1 MKVEVK
7 KIYLENYKKFP
18 SKSVDL
24 FPRTE
29 ISGRNREGKSTLKDA
44 YLDVLTG
51 KMANGTE
58 PTSIRRKENGLEVPK
73 VDVVRE
79 LTLAIDGKEK
89 VIRKI
94 TKQKWRKPRGQSE
107 EVFDGNETSYEID
120 GFPVKSKDYTEFIQ
134 SIAEPSTLLMCSNP
148 KPFLDTLQ
156 KSTAES
162 RKVLEKMSG
171 FDIAQFME
179 ENQQYAHV
187 EEITKGHS
195 VEDTLKK
202 LRKELNAQKKKVDAK
217 NTEIAYE
224 TNRSVEAEDT
234 SSLESKKQE
243 LNAELS
249 KLEEQERILEDSA
262 KGYDSL
268 SYEIRGLK
276 SSRDGLVSKANEWLR
291 ARQKFISDTV
301 SELMLK
307 KSENESSIRIIGMEL
322 DNHIR
327 EAQQAKADLDRAR
340 QDYPRIK
347 EMEWDDS
354 GLKAIEAETF
364 NDSDTIC
371 PTCGQE
377 LPEEQIS
384 ELKASFDEKKKARIE
399 AQLKG
404 KEFFESEKQNN
415 LKYVCDLGNTS
426 AAKLTKTNEEINKLQ
441 SEIGA
446 ARDEVAELTKQ
457 IEEEQSK
464 FTELPE
470 SVDMS
475 NDEEYLAVTARI
487 AGLEEKLKSFD
498 DVGNKRKEFR
508 EKIIEL
514 NKNISNIEKEIEK
527 ENEKENEKA
536 VEKENALLKLNEELK
551 KLGQAAANIE
561 QQIDTVLNFSIQK
574 NKALAEKINP
584 FFHHF
589 QFSFLDYTIEGN
601 PVETCKMICNG
612 IDYNS
617 GLNHSDKILCEVDL
631 LNGLQEMNGLNLP
644 IWIDDSESI
653 DKSRIPM
660 LDRQMIVLRVTDG
673 DLKVI

>member
-7 KIYLENYKKFP
+7 KIYLENYKKF
-18 SKSVDL
+18 SNKSVDL

-120 GFPVKSKDYTEFIQ
+120 GFPAKSKDYTEFIQ

-148 KPFLDTLQ
+148 KLFLNTLQ

-179 ENQQYAHV
+179 ENPQYAHV

-224 TNRSVEAEDT
+224 TNRTVEAEDT

-243 LNAELS
+243 LNADLS
-249 KLEEQERILEDSA
+249 KLEEQEQILEDSA

-307 KSENESSIRIIGMEL
+307 KSEKESSIRIIGMEL
-322 DNHIR
+322 GNHIR

-347 EMEWDDS
+347 EMELDDS
-354 GLKAIEAETF
+354 ELKAIEAETF

-371 PTCGQE
+371 STCGQE

-384 ELKASFDEKKKARIE
+384 ELRASFEEKKKARIE
-399 AQLKG
+399 AQLKI
-404 KEFFESEKQNN
+404 KESFESEKQEK

-426 AAKLTKTNEEINKLQ
+426 AAKLKKTNEEINKLQ
-441 SEIGA
+441 SEISEA
-446 ARDEVAELTKQ
+446 QDEVAELTKQ

-470 SVDMS
+470 SVDMT

-487 AGLEEKLKSFD
+487 AELEEKLKSFD
-498 DVGNKRKEFR
+498 DVPGKKQ
-508 EKIIEL
+508 EL
-514 NKNISNIEKEIEK
+514 RMQISNVMKQISNVDADIKIAQAAVTEKEKRVAE
-527 ENEKENEKA
+527 
-536 VEKENALLKLNEELK
+536 LNEELK
-551 KLGQAAANIE
+551 SLGQVQADIE
-561 QQIDTVLNFSIQK
+561 KNIDTVLNFSIQK

-584 FFHHF
+584 YFKHF

-653 DKSRIPM
+653 DKSRIPV
-660 LDRQMIVLRVTDG
+660 LDRQMIILRVTDG
-673 DLKVI
+673 DLEVKEL

>member
-7 KIYLENYKKFP
+7 KISLENYKKFP

-29 ISGRNREGKSTLKDA
+29 ISGRNREGKSTLQDA

-58 PTSIRRKENGLEVPK
+58 PASIRRKENGVEVPK
-73 VDVVRE
+73 VDVIRE
-79 LTLAIDGKEK
+79 LTLVVNGKEK

-120 GFPVKSKDYTEFIQ
+120 GFPAKSKDYTEFIQ

-171 FDIAQFME
+171 FDIVHFME
-179 ENQQYAHV
+179 ENPQYAHV

-307 KSENESSIRIIGMEL
+307 KSEKESSIRIIGMEL
-322 DNHIR
+322 GNHIR

-354 GLKAIEAETF
+354 ELKAIEAETF

-377 LPEEQIS
+377 LPEEQVS
-384 ELKASFDEKKKARIE
+384 KLKSSFEEKKKFRIE
-399 AQLKG
+399 NELTKKQNWESAKQNQLKG
-404 KEFFESEKQNN
+404 T
-415 LKYVCDLGNTS
+415 CDLGNS
-426 AAKLTKTNEEINKLQ
+426 ASAKLKKTNEEISKLQ
-441 SEIGA
+441 SEIGVA
-446 ARDEVAELTKQ
+446 QDEVAELTKQ

-464 FTELPE
+464 FVELPE
-470 SVDMS
+470 SVDMT

-487 AGLEEKLKSFD
+487 AELEEKLKSFD
-498 DVGNKRKEFR
+498 DVPGKKQELRVQISNVKEQISDMNADIKIAQAAVVGK
-508 EKIIEL
+508 EKQVAEL
-514 NKNISNIEKEIEK
+514 NEKLRKLGKVQADIEK
-527 ENEKENEKA
+527 N
-536 VEKENALLKLNEELK
+536 
-551 KLGQAAANIE
+551 
-561 QQIDTVLNFSIQK
+561 IDTVINFSIQK

-584 FFHHF
+584 YFKHF
-589 QFSFLDYTIEGN
+589 QFSFLDYTIDGN

-612 IDYNS
+612 VNYFD
-617 GLNHSDKILCEVDL
+617 GLNYSDKILCDIDL
-631 LNGLQEMNGLNLP
+631 LRGLQALNGLNLP
-644 IWIDDSESI
+644 IFVDNSESVNTTRLP
-653 DKSRIPM
+653 SAEQ
-660 LDRQMIVLRVTDG
+660 QMIVLRVTDD
-673 DLKVI
+673 DLRVKRI

>member
-7 KIYLENYKKFP
+7 KISLENYKKFP

-29 ISGRNREGKSTLKDA
+29 ISGRNREGKSTLQDA

-58 PTSIRRKENGLEVPK
+58 PTSIRRKENGVEVPK

-79 LTLAIDGKEK
+79 LTLSIDGKEK

-120 GFPVKSKDYTEFIQ
+120 GFPAKSKDYTEFIQ

-179 ENQQYAHV
+179 ENPQYAHV
-187 EEITKGHS
+187 EEITKGYS

-234 SSLESKKQE
+234 SSLEPKKQE
-243 LNAELS
+243 LNAEIS
-249 KLEEQERILEDSA
+249 RLEEQEQILEDSA

-307 KSENESSIRIIGMEL
+307 KSEKESSIRIIGMEL

-347 EMEWDDS
+347 EKEWNDS
-354 GLKAIEAETF
+354 RLKAIEAETF

-377 LPEEQIS
+377 LPEEQVA
-384 ELKASFDEKKKARIE
+384 ELKASFEEKKKFRIE
-399 AQLKG
+399 TELTQKKNWESVKQNQLKG
-404 KEFFESEKQNN
+404 I
-415 LKYVCDLGNTS
+415 CDLGNS
-426 AAKLTKTNEEINKLQ
+426 ASAKLKKTNEEINKLQ

-446 ARDEVAELTKQ
+446 AQDEVAELTKQ

-470 SVDMS
+470 SVDMT

-487 AGLEEKLKSFD
+487 AELEDKLKSFE
-498 DVGNKRKEFR
+498 DVPGKKQ
-508 EKIIEL
+508 EL
-514 NKNISNIEKEIEK
+514 RMQISNVMKQISNVDADIKIAQAAVTEKEKRVAE
-527 ENEKENEKA
+527 
-536 VEKENALLKLNEELK
+536 LNEELK
-551 KLGQAAANIE
+551 NLGQVQADIE
-561 QQIDTVLNFSIQK
+561 KNIDTVLNFSIQK

-584 FFHHF
+584 YFKHF

-644 IWIDDSESI
+644 LWIDDSESI
-653 DKSRIPM
+653 DKKRIPV

-673 DLKVI
+673 DLMINEI

>member
-7 KIYLENYKKFP
+7 KISLENYKKFP

-29 ISGRNREGKSTLKDA
+29 ISGRNREGKSTLQDA

-58 PTSIRRKENGLEVPK
+58 PTSIRRKENGVEVPK

-79 LTLAIDGKEK
+79 LTLSIDGKEK

-120 GFPVKSKDYTEFIQ
+120 GFPAKSKDYTEFIQ

-148 KPFLDTLQ
+148 KPFLNTLQ

-179 ENQQYAHV
+179 GNPQYAHV

-234 SSLESKKQE
+234 PSLESKKQE

-249 KLEEQERILEDSA
+249 KLEEQEQILEDSA

-276 SSRDGLVSKANEWLR
+276 SSRDGLVSKAD
-291 ARQKFISDTV
+291 K
-301 SELMLK
+301 ELKDKKAVIMNVYYDLAKNKIEKESVIRML
-307 KSENESSIRIIGMEL
+307 GMEL

-377 LPEEQIS
+377 LPEEQIA
-384 ELKASFDEKKKARIE
+384 ELRASFEEKKKARIE
-399 AQLKG
+399 AELKV
-404 KEFFESEKQNN
+404 KESFESEKQEK

-426 AAKLTKTNEEINKLQ
+426 AAKLKKTNEEINKLQ
-441 SEIGA
+441 SEISA
-446 ARDEVAELTKQ
+446 AQDEVAELTKQ

-470 SVDMS
+470 SVDMT

-487 AGLEEKLKSFD
+487 AELEEKLKSFD
-498 DVGNKRKEFR
+498 DVPGKKQ
-508 EKIIEL
+508 EL
-514 NKNISNIEKEIEK
+514 RMQISNVMKQISNVDADINIAQAAVTEKEKRVAE
-527 ENEKENEKA
+527 
-536 VEKENALLKLNEELK
+536 LNEELK
-551 KLGQAAANIE
+551 SLGQVQADIE
-561 QQIDTVLNFSIQK
+561 KNIDTVLNFSIQK
-574 NKALAEKINP
+574 NKALEEKINP
-584 FFHHF
+584 YFKHF
-589 QFSFLDYTIEGN
+589 QFSFLDYTIDGN

-612 IDYNS
+612 VNYFD
-617 GLNHSDKILCEVDL
+617 GLNYSDKILCDIDL
-631 LNGLQEMNGLNLP
+631 LRGLQALNGLNLP
-644 IWIDDSESI
+644 IFVDNSESVNANRLP
-653 DKSRIPM
+653 SVEQ
-660 LDRQMIVLRVTDG
+660 QMIVLRVSDG
-673 DLKVI
+673 DLTAKEL

>member
-7 KIYLENYKKFP
+7 KISLVNYKKFP

-29 ISGRNREGKSTLKDA
+29 ISGRNREGKSTLQDA

-58 PTSIRRKENGLEVPK
+58 PTSIRRKENGVEVPK

-120 GFPVKSKDYTEFIQ
+120 GFPAKSKDYTEFIQ
-134 SIAEPSTLLMCSNP
+134 SIAEPSTLLMCSNS
-148 KPFLDTLQ
+148 KTFLDILQ
-156 KSTAES
+156 KSTSEA
-162 RKVLEKMSG
+162 RKKLGEMAG
-171 FDIAQFME
+171 FDVNKFILD
-179 ENQQYAHV
+179 NPQYV
-187 EEITKGHS
+187 SLSEITKGNS
-195 VEDTLKK
+195 IENTLKK
-202 LRKELNAQKKKVDAK
+202 LRKDLRDQKKRCDEKD
-217 NTEIAYE
+217 TEIKYE

-301 SELMLK
+301 SELRLK
-307 KSENESSIRIIGMEL
+307 KSEKESSIRIIGMEL

-377 LPEEQIS
+377 LPEEQVS
-384 ELKASFDEKKKARIE
+384 ELRASFEEKKKFRIE
-399 AQLKG
+399 NELTKKQNWESAKQNQLKG
-404 KEFFESEKQNN
+404 T
-415 LKYVCDLGNTS
+415 CDLGNTS
-426 AAKLTKTNEEINKLQ
+426 AAKLKKTNEEINKLQ
-441 SEIGA
+441 SEISEA
-446 ARDEVAELTKQ
+446 QDEVAELTKQ

-470 SVDMS
+470 SVDMK

-487 AGLEEKLKSFD
+487 SEFEEKLKSFD
-498 DVGNKRKEFR
+498 DVPGKKQ
-508 EKIIEL
+508 EL
-514 NKNISNIEKEIEK
+514 RMQISNVMKQISNVDADIKIAQAAVTEKEKRVAE
-527 ENEKENEKA
+527 
-536 VEKENALLKLNEELK
+536 LNEELK
-551 KLGQAAANIE
+551 SLGQVQADIE
-561 QQIDTVLNFSIQK
+561 KNIDTVLNFSIQK

-584 FFHHF
+584 YFKHF
-589 QFSFLDYTIEGN
+589 QFSFLDHTIDGN

-612 IDYNS
+612 VNYFD
-617 GLNHSDKILCEVDL
+617 GLNYSDKILCDIDL
-631 LNGLQEMNGLNLP
+631 LRGLQALNDLNLP
-644 IWIDDSESI
+644 IFVDNSESVNAT
-653 DKSRIPM
+653 RLP
-660 LDRQMIVLRVTDG
+660 RVEQQMIVLRVTDD
-673 DLKVI
+673 DLRVKRI

>member
-7 KIYLENYKKFP
+7 KISLENYKKFP

-29 ISGRNREGKSTLKDA
+29 ISGRNREGKSTLQDA

-58 PTSIRRKENGLEVPK
+58 PTSIRRKENGVEVPK

-79 LTLAIDGKEK
+79 LTLVIDGKEK

-120 GFPVKSKDYTEFIQ
+120 GFPAKSKDYTEFIQ

-179 ENQQYAHV
+179 ENPQYAHV

-202 LRKELNAQKKKVDAK
+202 LRKELNVQKKKVDAK

-224 TNRSVEAEDT
+224 INRSVEAEDT

-249 KLEEQERILEDSA
+249 RLEEKEGILEDSV
-262 KGYDSL
+262 KGYNSL

-276 SSRDGLVSKANEWLR
+276 SSKDGLVSKANEWLR
-291 ARQKFISDTV
+291 ARQKFISDKV
-301 SELMLK
+301 SELRLK
-307 KSENESSIRIIGMEL
+307 KSEKESSIRIIGMEL
-322 DNHIR
+322 NRHIW
-327 EAQQAKADLDRAR
+327 EAKQAKADLDRAR

-354 GLKAIEAETF
+354 ELKDIEAETF

-377 LPEEQIS
+377 LPEEQIA
-384 ELKASFDEKKKARIE
+384 ELKASFEEKKKARIE
-399 AQLKG
+399 AQLKV
-404 KEFFESEKQNN
+404 KESFESEKQEK
-415 LKYVCDLGNTS
+415 LKYVCDLGNS
-426 AAKLTKTNEEINKLQ
+426 ASAKLKKTNEEIKKLQ
-441 SEIGA
+441 AEISTA
-446 ARDEVAELTKQ
+446 QDEVAELTKQ

-470 SVDMS
+470 SVDMI

-487 AGLEEKLKSFD
+487 AELEEKLKSFE
-498 DVGNKRKEFR
+498 DVPGKKQ
-508 EKIIEL
+508 EL
-514 NKNISNIEKEIEK
+514 RMQISNVMKQISNVDADIKIAQAAVTEKEKRVAE
-527 ENEKENEKA
+527 
-536 VEKENALLKLNEELK
+536 LNEELK
-551 KLGQAAANIE
+551 SLGQVQADIE

-584 FFHHF
+584 YFKHF
-589 QFSFLDYTIEGN
+589 QFSFLDYTIEVN

-631 LNGLQEMNGLNLP
+631 LNGLQEMNGLNMP

-653 DKSRIPM
+653 DKSRIPV

>member
-7 KIYLENYKKFP
+7 KIYLENYQKFP

-58 PTSIRRKENGLEVPK
+58 PTSIRRKENGVEVPK

-120 GFPVKSKDYTEFIQ
+120 GFPAKSKDYTEFIQ

-156 KSTAES
+156 KSTAEA

-171 FDIAQFME
+171 FDIAQFMID
-179 ENQQYAHV
+179 NPQYAHV

-249 KLEEQERILEDSA
+249 KLEEQEQILEDSV

-276 SSRDGLVSKANEWLR
+276 SSMDGLVSKANEWLR

-307 KSENESSIRIIGMEL
+307 KSEKESSIRIIGMEL
-322 DNHIR
+322 GNHIR

-347 EMEWDDS
+347 EMELDDS
-354 GLKAIEAETF
+354 ELKAIETETF

-371 PTCGQE
+371 STCGQE

-384 ELKASFDEKKKARIE
+384 ELRASFEEKKKARIE
-399 AQLKG
+399 AQLKI
-404 KEFFESEKQNN
+404 KESFESEKQEK

-426 AAKLTKTNEEINKLQ
+426 AAKLKKTNEEINKLQ
-441 SEIGA
+441 SEISEA
-446 ARDEVAELTKQ
+446 QDEVAELTKQ

-470 SVDMS
+470 SVDMT

-487 AGLEEKLKSFD
+487 AEFEEKLKSFD
-498 DVGNKRKEFR
+498 DVPGKKQ
-508 EKIIEL
+508 EL
-514 NKNISNIEKEIEK
+514 RMQISNVMKQISNVDADIKIAQAAVTEKEKRVAE
-527 ENEKENEKA
+527 
-536 VEKENALLKLNEELK
+536 LNEELK
-551 KLGQAAANIE
+551 SLGQVQADIE
-561 QQIDTVLNFSIQK
+561 KNIDTVLNFSIQK

-584 FFHHF
+584 YFKHF

-644 IWIDDSESI
+644 LWIDDSESI

>member
-7 KIYLENYKKFP
+7 KISLVNYKKFP

-29 ISGRNREGKSTLKDA
+29 ISGRNREGKSTLQDA

-58 PTSIRRKENGLEVPK
+58 PTSIRRKENGVEVPK

-120 GFPVKSKDYTEFIQ
+120 GFPAKSKDYTEFIQ

-179 ENQQYAHV
+179 ENPQYAHV

-307 KSENESSIRIIGMEL
+307 KSEKESSIRIIGMEL
-322 DNHIR
+322 GNHIR

-354 GLKAIEAETF
+354 ELKAIEAETF

-377 LPEEQIS
+377 LPEEQVS
-384 ELKASFDEKKKARIE
+384 KLKSSFEEKKKFRIE
-399 AQLKG
+399 NELTKKQNWESAKQNQLKG
-404 KEFFESEKQNN
+404 T
-415 LKYVCDLGNTS
+415 CDLGNS
-426 AAKLTKTNEEINKLQ
+426 ASAKLKKTNEEISKLQ
-441 SEIGA
+441 SEIGVA
-446 ARDEVAELTKQ
+446 QDEVAELTKQ

-464 FTELPE
+464 FVELPE
-470 SVDMS
+470 SVDMT

-487 AGLEEKLKSFD
+487 AELEEKLKSFD
-498 DVGNKRKEFR
+498 DVPGKKQELRVQISNVKEQISDMNADIKIAQAAVVGK
-508 EKIIEL
+508 EKQVAEL
-514 NKNISNIEKEIEK
+514 NEKLRKLGKVQADIEK
-527 ENEKENEKA
+527 N
-536 VEKENALLKLNEELK
+536 
-551 KLGQAAANIE
+551 
-561 QQIDTVLNFSIQK
+561 IDTVLSFSIQK

-584 FFHHF
+584 HFKHF

-612 IDYNS
+612 VNYFD
-617 GLNHSDKILCEVDL
+617 GLNYSDKILCDIDL
-631 LNGLQEMNGLNLP
+631 LRGLQALNGLNLP
-644 IWIDDSESI
+644 IFVDNSESVNTTRLP
-653 DKSRIPM
+653 SAEQ
-660 LDRQMIVLRVTDG
+660 QMIVLRVTDD
-673 DLKVI
+673 DLRVKRI

>member
-7 KIYLENYKKFP
+7 KISLENYKKFP

-58 PTSIRRKENGLEVPK
+58 PTSIRRKENGVEVPK

-120 GFPVKSKDYTEFIQ
+120 GFPAKSKDYTEFIQ

-179 ENQQYAHV
+179 ENPQYAHV

-224 TNRSVEAEDT
+224 TNRTVEAEDT

-243 LNAELS
+243 LNADLS
-249 KLEEQERILEDSA
+249 KLEEQEQILEDSA

-307 KSENESSIRIIGMEL
+307 KSEKESSIRIIGMEL
-322 DNHIR
+322 GNHIR

-347 EMEWDDS
+347 EMELDDS
-354 GLKAIEAETF
+354 ELKAIEAETF

-371 PTCGQE
+371 STCGQE

-384 ELKASFDEKKKARIE
+384 ELRASFEEKKKARIE
-399 AQLKG
+399 AQLKI
-404 KEFFESEKQNN
+404 KESFESEKQEK
-415 LKYVCDLGNTS
+415 LKYICDLGNNS
-426 AAKLTKTNEEINKLQ
+426 AAKLKKTNEEINKLQ
-441 SEIGA
+441 SEISEA
-446 ARDEVAELTKQ
+446 QDEVAELTKQ

-470 SVDMS
+470 SVDMT

-487 AGLEEKLKSFD
+487 AELEEKLKSFD
-498 DVGNKRKEFR
+498 DVPGKKQ
-508 EKIIEL
+508 EL
-514 NKNISNIEKEIEK
+514 RMQISNVMKQISNVDADIKIAQAAVTEKEKRVAE
-527 ENEKENEKA
+527 
-536 VEKENALLKLNEELK
+536 LNEELK
-551 KLGQAAANIE
+551 SLGQVQADIE
-561 QQIDTVLNFSIQK
+561 KNIDTVLNFSIQK

-584 FFHHF
+584 YFKHF

-653 DKSRIPM
+653 DKSRIPV
-660 LDRQMIVLRVTDG
+660 LDRQMIILRVTDG

>member
-7 KIYLENYKKFP
+7 KISLENYKKFP

-29 ISGRNREGKSTLKDA
+29 ISGRNREGKSTLQDA

-73 VDVVRE
+73 VDVIRE

-120 GFPVKSKDYTEFIQ
+120 GFPAKLKDYTEFIQ

-179 ENQQYAHV
+179 ENPQYAHV

-224 TNRSVEAEDT
+224 TNRSIEAEDT

-249 KLEEQERILEDSA
+249 KLEEQEKILEDSA

-268 SYEIRGLK
+268 TYEIRGLK
-276 SSRDGLVSKANEWLR
+276 SSRDGLVSKADNELKDKKAAIMNVYYDLAKNKIEKESAIR
-291 ARQKFISDTV
+291 
-301 SELMLK
+301 ML
-307 KSENESSIRIIGMEL
+307 GMEL

-327 EAQQAKADLDRAR
+327 AGQQAKADLDRAR

-354 GLKAIEAETF
+354 ELKAIEAETF

-377 LPEEQIS
+377 LPEEQVS
-384 ELKASFDEKKKARIE
+384 KLRASFEEKKKARIE
-399 AQLKG
+399 AQLKV
-404 KEFFESEKQNN
+404 KESFESEKQEK

-426 AAKLTKTNEEINKLQ
+426 AAKLKKTNEEINKLQ
-441 SEIGA
+441 SEISA
-446 ARDEVAELTKQ
+446 AQDEAAELARR

-464 FTELPE
+464 FAELPE
-470 SVDMS
+470 SVDIT

-487 AGLEEKLKSFD
+487 AELEEKLKSFD
-498 DVGNKRKEFR
+498 DVPGKKQ
-508 EKIIEL
+508 EL
-514 NKNISNIEKEIEK
+514 RMQISNVMKQISNADADIKIAQAAVTEKEKRVAE
-527 ENEKENEKA
+527 
-536 VEKENALLKLNEELK
+536 LNEELR
-551 KLGQAAANIE
+551 KLGQVQADIE
-561 QQIDTVLNFSIQK
+561 KNIDTVLNFSIQK

-644 IWIDDSESI
+644 LWIDDSESI

-660 LDRQMIVLRVTDG
+660 LNRQMIVLRVTDG

>member
-7 KIYLENYKKFP
+7 KISLENYKKFQ
-18 SKSVDL
+18 SKSVEL

-29 ISGRNREGKSTLKDA
+29 ISGRNREGKSTLQDA

-58 PTSIRRKENGLEVPK
+58 PTSVRRKENGVEVPK

-79 LTLAIDGKEK
+79 LTLTIDGKEK

-120 GFPVKSKDYTEFIQ
+120 GFPAKAKDYTEFIQ

-156 KSTAES
+156 KSTAEA

-171 FDIAQFME
+171 FDIAQFMAD
-179 ENQQYAHV
+179 NPQYAHV

-202 LRKELNAQKKKVDAK
+202 LRKELNAQKKKVGEKD
-217 NTEIAYE
+217 TEIKYE
-224 TNRSVEAEDT
+224 TNRSVETEDT

-249 KLEEQERILEDSA
+249 KLEEQEQILEDSA

-276 SSRDGLVSKANEWLR
+276 SSKDGLVSKANEWLR

-301 SELMLK
+301 YELGIK
-307 KSENESSIRIIGMEL
+307 KSEKESDIRITGMEL
-322 DNHIR
+322 DNHVR

-377 LPEEQIS
+377 LPEEQVTK
-384 ELKASFDEKKKARIE
+384 LKASFEEKKKVRLEI
-399 AQLKG
+399 QRKK
-404 KEFFESEKQNN
+404 KESWESEKQMQ
-415 LKYVCDLGNTS
+415 LKTICDLGNT
-426 AAKLTKTNEEINKLQ
+426 AAAELKKTNAEINKLQ
-441 SEIGA
+441 SKISA
-446 ARDEVAELTKQ
+446 AQDEVAELTKQ

-470 SVDMS
+470 SVDMT

-487 AGLEEKLKSFD
+487 AELEEKLKSFD
-498 DVGNKRKEFR
+498 DVPGKKQ
-508 EKIIEL
+508 EL
-514 NKNISNIEKEIEK
+514 RMQISNVMKQISNVDADIKIAQAAVTEKEKRVAE
-527 ENEKENEKA
+527 
-536 VEKENALLKLNEELK
+536 LNEELRN
-551 KLGQAAANIE
+551 LGQVQADIE
-561 QQIDTVLNFSIQK
+561 KNIDTVLNFSIQK

-584 FFHHF
+584 YFKHF

-644 IWIDDSESI
+644 VWIDDSESI
-653 DKSRIPM
+653 DKSRIPV

-673 DLKVI
+673 DLTVTEM

>member
-7 KIYLENYKKFP
+7 KISLENYKKFP

-29 ISGRNREGKSTLKDA
+29 ISGRNREGKSTLQDA

-58 PTSIRRKENGLEVPK
+58 PTSIRRKENGVEVPK

-120 GFPVKSKDYTEFIQ
+120 GFPAKSKDYTEFIQ

-179 ENQQYAHV
+179 ENPQYAHV

-249 KLEEQERILEDSA
+249 KLEEQEQILEDSA

-268 SYEIRGLK
+268 TYEIRGLK
-276 SSRDGLVSKANEWLR
+276 SSRDGLVSKAD
-291 ARQKFISDTV
+291 K
-301 SELMLK
+301 ELKDKKAAIMNVYYDLAKNKIEKESAIRML
-307 KSENESSIRIIGMEL
+307 GMEL

-327 EAQQAKADLDRAR
+327 AGQQAKADLDRAR

-354 GLKAIEAETF
+354 ELKAIEAETF

-384 ELKASFDEKKKARIE
+384 ELRASFEEKKKFRIE
-399 AQLKG
+399 NELTKKQNWESAKQNQLKG
-404 KEFFESEKQNN
+404 T
-415 LKYVCDLGNTS
+415 CDLGNS
-426 AAKLTKTNEEINKLQ
+426 ASAKLKKTNEEISKLQ
-441 SEIGA
+441 SEIGVA
-446 ARDEVAELTKQ
+446 QDEVAELTKQ

-464 FTELPE
+464 FVELPE
-470 SVDMS
+470 SVDMT

-487 AGLEEKLKSFD
+487 AELEEKLKSFD
-498 DVGNKRKEFR
+498 DVPGKKQELRVQISNVKEQISDMNADIKIAQAAVVGK
-508 EKIIEL
+508 EKQVAEL
-514 NKNISNIEKEIEK
+514 NEKLRKLGKVQADIEK
-527 ENEKENEKA
+527 N
-536 VEKENALLKLNEELK
+536 
-551 KLGQAAANIE
+551 
-561 QQIDTVLNFSIQK
+561 IDTVLSFSIQK

-584 FFHHF
+584 HFKHF

-612 IDYNS
+612 VNYFD
-617 GLNHSDKILCEVDL
+617 GLNYSDKILCDIDL
-631 LNGLQEMNGLNLP
+631 LRGLQALNGLNLP
-644 IWIDDSESI
+644 IFVDNSESVNTTRLP
-653 DKSRIPM
+653 SAEQ
-660 LDRQMIVLRVTDG
+660 QMIVLRVTDD
-673 DLKVI
+673 DLRVKRI

>member
-7 KIYLENYKKFP
+7 KISLENYKKFP

-29 ISGRNREGKSTLKDA
+29 ISGRNREGKSTLQDA

-58 PTSIRRKENGLEVPK
+58 PTSIRRKENGVEVPK

-120 GFPVKSKDYTEFIQ
+120 GFPAKSKDYTEFIQ

-179 ENQQYAHV
+179 ENPQYAHV

-234 SSLESKKQE
+234 SYLESKKHE
-243 LNAELS
+243 INAELS
-249 KLEEQERILEDSA
+249 KLEEQEQILEDSA

-268 SYEIRGLK
+268 TYEIRGLK
-276 SSRDGLVSKANEWLR
+276 SSRDGLVSKAD
-291 ARQKFISDTV
+291 K
-301 SELMLK
+301 ELKDK
-307 KSENESSIRIIGMEL
+307 KAAIMNVYYDLAKNKIEKESAIR
-322 DNHIR
+322 
-327 EAQQAKADLDRAR
+327 
-340 QDYPRIK
+340 
-347 EMEWDDS
+347 MEWDDS
-354 GLKAIEAETF
+354 ELKAIEAETF

-384 ELKASFDEKKKARIE
+384 ELRASFEEKKKFRIE
-399 AQLKG
+399 NELTKKQNWESAKQNQLKG
-404 KEFFESEKQNN
+404 T
-415 LKYVCDLGNTS
+415 CDLGNS
-426 AAKLTKTNEEINKLQ
+426 ASAKLKKTNEEINKLQ
-441 SEIGA
+441 SEIGVA
-446 ARDEVAELTKQ
+446 QDEVAELTKQ

-470 SVDMS
+470 SVDMK

-487 AGLEEKLKSFD
+487 AELEEKLKSFD
-498 DVGNKRKEFR
+498 DVPGKKQ
-508 EKIIEL
+508 EL
-514 NKNISNIEKEIEK
+514 RMQISNVMKQISNVDADIKIAQAAVAEKEKRIAE
-527 ENEKENEKA
+527 
-536 VEKENALLKLNEELK
+536 LNEELR
-551 KLGQAAANIE
+551 KLGQVQADIE
-561 QQIDTVLNFSIQK
+561 KNIDTVLNFSIQK

-612 IDYNS
+612 VNYFD
-617 GLNHSDKILCEVDL
+617 GLNYSDKILCDIDL
-631 LNGLQEMNGLNLP
+631 LRGLQALNGLNLP
-644 IWIDDSESI
+644 IFVDNSESI
-653 DKSRIPM
+653 NTTRLPNTEQ
-660 LDRQMIVLRVTDG
+660 QMIVLRVTDG
-673 DLKVI
+673 DLTAKEL

>member
-29 ISGRNREGKSTLKDA
+29 ISGRNREGKSTLQDA

-58 PTSIRRKENGLEVPK
+58 PTSIRRKENGVEVPK

-120 GFPVKSKDYTEFIQ
+120 GFSAKSKDYTEFIQ

-179 ENQQYAHV
+179 ENPQYAHV

-243 LNAELS
+243 LNVEIS
-249 KLEEQERILEDSA
+249 KLEEQEQILEDSA

-268 SYEIRGLK
+268 SYEIQGLK

-301 SELMLK
+301 SELKLK
-307 KSENESSIRIIGMEL
+307 KSEKESSIRIIGMEL

-364 NDSDTIC
+364 NDSETIC

-384 ELKASFDEKKKARIE
+384 ELKASFEEKKKFRIE
-399 AQLKG
+399 AQLKV
-404 KEFFESEKQNN
+404 KESFESEKQNN

-426 AAKLTKTNEEINKLQ
+426 AAKLKKTNEEINKLQ
-441 SEIGA
+441 SEISVA
-446 ARDEVAELTKQ
+446 QDEVAELTKQ

-470 SVDMS
+470 SVDMT

-487 AGLEEKLKSFD
+487 AELEDKLKSFD
-498 DVGNKRKEFR
+498 DVSGKKQ
-508 EKIIEL
+508 EL
-514 NKNISNIEKEIEK
+514 RMQISNVMKQISNVDADIKIAQAAVTEKEKRVSE
-527 ENEKENEKA
+527 
-536 VEKENALLKLNEELK
+536 LNEELK
-551 KLGQAAANIE
+551 SLGQVQADIE
-561 QQIDTVLNFSIQK
+561 KNIDTVLNFSIQK

-584 FFHHF
+584 YFKHF
-589 QFSFLDYTIEGN
+589 QFSFLDYTIDGN

-612 IDYNS
+612 VNYFD
-617 GLNHSDKILCEVDL
+617 GLNYSDKILCDIDL
-631 LNGLQEMNGLNLP
+631 LRGLQALNGLNLP
-644 IWIDDSESI
+644 IFVDNSESVNTTRLP
-653 DKSRIPM
+653 SAEQ
-660 LDRQMIVLRVTDG
+660 QMIVLRVTDD
-673 DLKVI
+673 DLRVKRI

>member
-7 KIYLENYKKFP
+7 KIYLENYQKFP

-58 PTSIRRKENGLEVPK
+58 PTSIRRKENGVEVPK

-120 GFPVKSKDYTEFIQ
+120 GFPAKSKDYTEFIQ

-156 KSTAES
+156 KSTAEA

-171 FDIAQFME
+171 FDIAQFMID
-179 ENQQYAHV
+179 NPQYAHV

-249 KLEEQERILEDSA
+249 KLEEQEQILEDSV

-276 SSRDGLVSKANEWLR
+276 SSMDGLVSKANEWLR

-307 KSENESSIRIIGMEL
+307 KSEKESSIRIIGMEL
-322 DNHIR
+322 GNHIR

-347 EMEWDDS
+347 EMELDDS
-354 GLKAIEAETF
+354 ELKAIEAETF

-371 PTCGQE
+371 STCGQE

-384 ELKASFDEKKKARIE
+384 ELRASFEEKKKARIE
-399 AQLKG
+399 AQLKI
-404 KEFFESEKQNN
+404 KESFESEKQEK

-426 AAKLTKTNEEINKLQ
+426 AAKLKKTNEEINKLQ
-441 SEIGA
+441 SEISEA
-446 ARDEVAELTKQ
+446 QDEVAELTKQ

-470 SVDMS
+470 SVDMT

-487 AGLEEKLKSFD
+487 AELEEKLKSFD
-498 DVGNKRKEFR
+498 DVPGKKQ
-508 EKIIEL
+508 EL
-514 NKNISNIEKEIEK
+514 RMQISNVMKQISNVDADIKIAQAAVTEKEKRVAE
-527 ENEKENEKA
+527 
-536 VEKENALLKLNEELK
+536 LNEELK
-551 KLGQAAANIE
+551 SLGQVQADIE
-561 QQIDTVLNFSIQK
+561 KNIDTVLNFSIQK

-584 FFHHF
+584 YFKHF

-644 IWIDDSESI
+644 LWIDDSESI

>member
-29 ISGRNREGKSTLKDA
+29 ISGRNREGKSTLQDA

-58 PTSIRRKENGLEVPK
+58 PTSIRRKENGVEVPK

-79 LTLAIDGKEK
+79 LTLAINGKEK

-120 GFPVKSKDYTEFIQ
+120 GFPAKSKDYTEFIQ

-171 FDIAQFME
+171 FDIVHFME
-179 ENQQYAHV
+179 ENPQYAHV

-307 KSENESSIRIIGMEL
+307 KSEKESSIRIIGMEL
-322 DNHIR
+322 GNHIR

-354 GLKAIEAETF
+354 ELKAIEAETF

-377 LPEEQIS
+377 LPEEQVS
-384 ELKASFDEKKKARIE
+384 KLKSSFEEKKKFRIE
-399 AQLKG
+399 NELTKKQNWESAKQNQLKG
-404 KEFFESEKQNN
+404 T
-415 LKYVCDLGNTS
+415 CDLGNS
-426 AAKLTKTNEEINKLQ
+426 ASAKLKKTNEEISKLQ
-441 SEIGA
+441 SEIGVA
-446 ARDEVAELTKQ
+446 QDEVAELTKQ

-464 FTELPE
+464 FVELPE
-470 SVDMS
+470 SVDMT

-487 AGLEEKLKSFD
+487 AELEEKLKSFD
-498 DVGNKRKEFR
+498 DVPGKKQELRVQISNVKEQISDMNADIKIAQAAVVGK
-508 EKIIEL
+508 EKQVAEL
-514 NKNISNIEKEIEK
+514 NEKLRKLGKVQADIEK
-527 ENEKENEKA
+527 N
-536 VEKENALLKLNEELK
+536 
-551 KLGQAAANIE
+551 
-561 QQIDTVLNFSIQK
+561 IDTVLSFSIQK

-584 FFHHF
+584 YFKHF
-589 QFSFLDYTIEGN
+589 QFSFLDYTIDGN

-612 IDYNS
+612 VNYFD
-617 GLNHSDKILCEVDL
+617 GLNYSDKILCDIDL
-631 LNGLQEMNGLNLP
+631 LRGLQALNGLNLP
-644 IWIDDSESI
+644 IFVDNSESVNTTRLP
-653 DKSRIPM
+653 SAEQ
-660 LDRQMIVLRVTDG
+660 QMIVLRVTDD
-673 DLKVI
+673 DLRVKRI

>member
-7 KIYLENYKKFP
+7 KISLVNYKKFP

-29 ISGRNREGKSTLKDA
+29 ISGRNREGKSTLQDA

-58 PTSIRRKENGLEVPK
+58 PTSIRRKENGVEVPK

-120 GFPVKSKDYTEFIQ
+120 GFPAKSKDYTEFIQ

-179 ENQQYAHV
+179 ENPQYAHV

-224 TNRSVEAEDT
+224 TNRTVEAEDT

-249 KLEEQERILEDSA
+249 KLEEQEGILEDSA

-301 SELMLK
+301 SELRLK
-307 KSENESSIRIIGMEL
+307 KSEKESSIRIIGMEL

-364 NDSDTIC
+364 NDSETIC

-384 ELKASFDEKKKARIE
+384 ELKASFEEKKKFRIE
-399 AQLKG
+399 AQLKV
-404 KEFFESEKQNN
+404 KESFESEKQNN

-426 AAKLTKTNEEINKLQ
+426 AAKLKKTNEEINKLQ
-441 SEIGA
+441 SEISVA
-446 ARDEVAELTKQ
+446 QDEVAELAKQ

-470 SVDMS
+470 SVDMT

-487 AGLEEKLKSFD
+487 AELEDKLKSFD
-498 DVGNKRKEFR
+498 DVSGKKQ
-508 EKIIEL
+508 EL
-514 NKNISNIEKEIEK
+514 RMQISNVMKQISNVDADIKIAQAAVTEKEKRVSE
-527 ENEKENEKA
+527 
-536 VEKENALLKLNEELK
+536 LNEELK
-551 KLGQAAANIE
+551 SLGQVQADIE
-561 QQIDTVLNFSIQK
+561 KNIDTVLNFSIQK

-584 FFHHF
+584 YFKHF
-589 QFSFLDYTIEGN
+589 QFSFLDYTIDGN

-612 IDYNS
+612 VNYFD
-617 GLNHSDKILCEVDL
+617 GLNYSDKILCDIDL
-631 LNGLQEMNGLNLP
+631 LRGLQALNGLNLP
-644 IWIDDSESI
+644 IFVDNSESVNTTRLP
-653 DKSRIPM
+653 SAEQ
-660 LDRQMIVLRVTDG
+660 QMIVLRVTDD
-673 DLKVI
+673 DLRVKRI

>member
-7 KIYLENYKKFP
+7 KISLENYKKFS

-29 ISGRNREGKSTLKDA
+29 ISGRNREGKSTLQDA

-58 PTSIRRKENGLEVPK
+58 PTSIRRKENGVEVPK

-79 LTLAIDGKEK
+79 LTLSIDGKEK

-120 GFPVKSKDYTEFIQ
+120 GFPAKSKDYIEFIQ

-148 KPFLDTLQ
+148 KTFLDILQ
-156 KSTAES
+156 KSTSEA
-162 RKVLEKMSG
+162 RKKLGEMAG
-171 FDIAQFME
+171 FDVNKFILD
-179 ENQQYAHV
+179 NPQYV
-187 EEITKGHS
+187 SLSEITKGNS
-195 VEDTLKK
+195 IENTLKK
-202 LRKELNAQKKKVDAK
+202 LRKDLRDQKKRCDEKD
-217 NTEIAYE
+217 TEIKYE

-301 SELMLK
+301 SELRLK
-307 KSENESSIRIIGMEL
+307 KSEKESSIRIIGMEL

-377 LPEEQIS
+377 LPEEQVS
-384 ELKASFDEKKKARIE
+384 ELRASFEEKKKFRIE
-399 AQLKG
+399 NELTKKQNWESAKQNQLKG
-404 KEFFESEKQNN
+404 T
-415 LKYVCDLGNTS
+415 CDLGNS
-426 AAKLTKTNEEINKLQ
+426 AAAKLKKTNEEINKLQ

-446 ARDEVAELTKQ
+446 AQDEVDELTKQ

-470 SVDMS
+470 SVDMT
-475 NDEEYLAVTARI
+475 NDEEYLAVTVRI
-487 AGLEEKLKSFD
+487 AELEEKLKSFD
-498 DVGNKRKEFR
+498 DVPGKKQ
-508 EKIIEL
+508 EL
-514 NKNISNIEKEIEK
+514 RMQISNVMKQISNVDADIKIAQAAVTEKEKRVAE
-527 ENEKENEKA
+527 
-536 VEKENALLKLNEELK
+536 LNEELK
-551 KLGQAAANIE
+551 SLGQVQADIE
-561 QQIDTVLNFSIQK
+561 KNIDTVLNFSIQK

-653 DKSRIPM
+653 DKSRIPV
-660 LDRQMIVLRVTDG
+660 LDRQMIILRVTDG
-673 DLKVI
+673 DLKVKGI

>member
-7 KIYLENYKKFP
+7 KISLENYKKFP

-29 ISGRNREGKSTLKDA
+29 ISGRNREGKSTLQDA

-58 PTSIRRKENGLEVPK
+58 PTSIRRKENGVEVQK

-79 LTLAIDGKEK
+79 LTLVIDGKEK

-120 GFPVKSKDYTEFIQ
+120 GFPAKSKDYTEFIQ

-179 ENQQYAHV
+179 ENPQYAHV
-187 EEITKGHS
+187 EEITKGHFI
-195 VEDTLKK
+195 EDTLKK

-234 SSLESKKQE
+234 SSLESKKHE

-249 KLEEQERILEDSA
+249 KLEEQEQILEDSA

-268 SYEIRGLK
+268 TYEIRGLK
-276 SSRDGLVSKANEWLR
+276 SSRDGLVSKAD
-291 ARQKFISDTV
+291 K
-301 SELMLK
+301 ELKDK
-307 KSENESSIRIIGMEL
+307 KSAIMNVYYDLAKNKIEKESAIRMLGMEL

-327 EAQQAKADLDRAR
+327 DGQQAKADLDRAR

-354 GLKAIEAETF
+354 ELKAIEAETF

-377 LPEEQIS
+377 LPEEQIA
-384 ELKASFDEKKKARIE
+384 ELKASFEEKKKARIE

-404 KEFFESEKQNN
+404 KESFESEKQNN

-426 AAKLTKTNEEINKLQ
+426 ATKLKKTNEEISKLQ
-441 SEIGA
+441 SEIGVA
-446 ARDEVAELTKQ
+446 QDEVAELTKQ

-487 AGLEEKLKSFD
+487 AELEEKLKSFE
-498 DVGNKRKEFR
+498 DVPGKKQ
-508 EKIIEL
+508 EL
-514 NKNISNIEKEIEK
+514 RMQISNVMKQISNVDADIKIAQAAVTEKEKRVAEM
-527 ENEKENEKA
+527 
-536 VEKENALLKLNEELK
+536 NEELK
-551 KLGQAAANIE
+551 DLGQVQADIE
-561 QQIDTVLNFSIQK
+561 KNIDTVLNFSIQK

>member
-7 KIYLENYKKFP
+7 KISLENYKKFP

-29 ISGRNREGKSTLKDA
+29 ISGRNREGKSTLQDA

-58 PTSIRRKENGLEVPK
+58 PTSIRRKENGVEVPK

-120 GFPVKSKDYTEFIQ
+120 GFPAKAKDYTEFIQ

-171 FDIAQFME
+171 FDLAQFMTD
-179 ENQQYAHV
+179 NPQYAHV

-224 TNRSVEAEDT
+224 TNRSVDAEDA
-234 SSLESKKQE
+234 SSFESQKQE
-243 LNAELS
+243 LNTELS
-249 KLEEQERILEDSA
+249 RLEEQEQILVDST

-268 SYEIRGLK
+268 AYEIRGLK
-276 SSRDGLVSKANEWLR
+276 SSRDGLVSKADKELKDKKTAIMNVYYDLAKKKIGKE
-291 ARQKFISDTV
+291 
-301 SELMLK
+301 SE
-307 KSENESSIRIIGMEL
+307 IRILGMEL

-327 EAQQAKADLDRAR
+327 AGQQAKADLDRAR

-354 GLKAIEAETF
+354 ELKAIETETL
-364 NDSDTIC
+364 NASDTIC

-377 LPEEQIS
+377 LPEEQVA
-384 ELKASFDEKKKARIE
+384 ELKASFEEKKKARIE

-426 AAKLTKTNEEINKLQ
+426 AAKLKKTNGEINKLQ
-441 SEIGA
+441 SEISA
-446 ARDEVAELTKQ
+446 AQDEVAELTKQ

-470 SVDMS
+470 SVDMT

-487 AGLEEKLKSFD
+487 AELEEKLKSFE
-498 DVGNKRKEFR
+498 DVPGKKQ
-508 EKIIEL
+508 EL
-514 NKNISNIEKEIEK
+514 RMQISNVMKQISNVDADIKIAQAAVAEKEKRVAE
-527 ENEKENEKA
+527 
-536 VEKENALLKLNEELK
+536 LNEELRN
-551 KLGQAAANIE
+551 LGQVQADIE
-561 QQIDTVLNFSIQK
+561 KNIDTVLNFSIQK

-584 FFHHF
+584 YFKHF
-589 QFSFLDYTIEGN
+589 QFNFLDYTIEGN

-644 IWIDDSESI
+644 LWIDDSESI
-653 DKSRIPM
+653 DKSRIPV

>member
-7 KIYLENYKKFP
+7 KISLENYKKFP

-29 ISGRNREGKSTLKDA
+29 ISGRNREGKSTLQDA

-58 PTSIRRKENGLEVPK
+58 PTSFRRKENGLEVPK
-73 VDVVRE
+73 VDVIRE

-120 GFPVKSKDYTEFIQ
+120 GFPAKLKDYTEFIQ

-179 ENQQYAHV
+179 ENPQYAHV

-224 TNRSVEAEDT
+224 TNRSIEAEDT

-249 KLEEQERILEDSA
+249 KLEEQEKILEDSA

-268 SYEIRGLK
+268 TYEIRGLK
-276 SSRDGLVSKANEWLR
+276 SSRDGLVSKADNELKDKKAAIMNVYYDLAKNKIEKESAIR
-291 ARQKFISDTV
+291 
-301 SELMLK
+301 ML
-307 KSENESSIRIIGMEL
+307 GMEL

-327 EAQQAKADLDRAR
+327 AGQQAKADLDRAR

-354 GLKAIEAETF
+354 ELKAIEAETF

-377 LPEEQIS
+377 LPEEQVS
-384 ELKASFDEKKKARIE
+384 KLRASFEEKKKARIE
-399 AQLKG
+399 AQLKV
-404 KEFFESEKQNN
+404 KESFESEKQEK

-426 AAKLTKTNEEINKLQ
+426 AAKLKKTNEEINKLQ
-441 SEIGA
+441 SEISA
-446 ARDEVAELTKQ
+446 AQDEAAELARR

-464 FTELPE
+464 FAELPE
-470 SVDMS
+470 SVDIT

-487 AGLEEKLKSFD
+487 AELEEKLKSFD
-498 DVGNKRKEFR
+498 DVPGKKQ
-508 EKIIEL
+508 EL
-514 NKNISNIEKEIEK
+514 RMQISNVMKQISNADADIKIAQAAVTEKEKRVAE
-527 ENEKENEKA
+527 
-536 VEKENALLKLNEELK
+536 LNEELR
-551 KLGQAAANIE
+551 KLGQVQADIE
-561 QQIDTVLNFSIQK
+561 KNIDTVLNFSIQK

-644 IWIDDSESI
+644 LWIDDSESI

>member
-7 KIYLENYKKFP
+7 KISLENYKKFP

-29 ISGRNREGKSTLKDA
+29 ISGRNREGKSTLQDA

-58 PTSIRRKENGLEVPK
+58 PTSIRRKENGVEVPK

-120 GFPVKSKDYTEFIQ
+120 GFPAKSKDYTEFIQ

-179 ENQQYAHV
+179 ENPQYAHV

-202 LRKELNAQKKKVDAK
+202 LRKELNAQKKKVGEKD
-217 NTEIAYE
+217 TEIKYE
-224 TNRSVEAEDT
+224 TNRSVEVEDT
-234 SSLESKKQE
+234 SSLEAKKQE
-243 LNAELS
+243 LNAEVS
-249 KLEEQERILEDSA
+249 KLEEQEQILEDSA

-301 SELMLK
+301 YELGIK
-307 KSENESSIRIIGMEL
+307 KSEKESDIRITGMEL

-327 EAQQAKADLDRAR
+327 KAQQAKTDLDRAR

-354 GLKAIEAETF
+354 ELKAIEAETF

-377 LPEEQIS
+377 LPEEQVTK
-384 ELKASFDEKKKARIE
+384 LKASFEEKKKARIE
-399 AQLKG
+399 TKLKE
-404 KEFFESEKQNN
+404 KEHFETEKQNK
-415 LKYVCDLGNTS
+415 LKYVCDLGNT
-426 AAKLTKTNEEINKLQ
+426 AAAELKKANEEIKKLQ
-441 SEIGA
+441 SEISA
-446 ARDEVAELTKQ
+446 AQDEVAELTKQ

-470 SVDMS
+470 SVDMT

-487 AGLEEKLKSFD
+487 AELEEKLKSFD
-498 DVGNKRKEFR
+498 DVPGKKQ
-508 EKIIEL
+508 EL
-514 NKNISNIEKEIEK
+514 RMQISNVMKQISNVDADINIAQAAVTEKEKRVAE
-527 ENEKENEKA
+527 
-536 VEKENALLKLNEELK
+536 LNEELK
-551 KLGQAAANIE
+551 SLGQVQADIE
-561 QQIDTVLNFSIQK
+561 KNIDTVLNFSIQK

-584 FFHHF
+584 YFKHF

-612 IDYNS
+612 VNYFD
-617 GLNHSDKILCEVDL
+617 GLNYSDKILCDIDL
-631 LNGLQEMNGLNLP
+631 LRGLQALNGLNLP
-644 IWIDDSESI
+644 IFVDNSESI
-653 DKSRIPM
+653 NATRLPNTEQ
-660 LDRQMIVLRVTDG
+660 QMIVLRVTDD
-673 DLKVI
+673 DLRVRKI

>member
-29 ISGRNREGKSTLKDA
+29 ISGRNREGKSTLQDA

-58 PTSIRRKENGLEVPK
+58 PTSIRRKENGVEVPK

-120 GFPVKSKDYTEFIQ
+120 GFPAKSKDYTEFIQ

-171 FDIAQFME
+171 FDIAQFIE
-179 ENQQYAHV
+179 ENPQYAHV

-243 LNAELS
+243 LNVELS
-249 KLEEQERILEDSA
+249 KLEEQEQILEDSA

-276 SSRDGLVSKANEWLR
+276 SSKDGLVSKANEWLR

-301 SELMLK
+301 SELKLK
-307 KSENESSIRIIGMEL
+307 KSEKESSIRIIGMEL

-364 NDSDTIC
+364 NDSETIC

-384 ELKASFDEKKKARIE
+384 ELKASFEEKKKFRIE
-399 AQLKG
+399 AQLKV
-404 KEFFESEKQNN
+404 KESFESEKQNN

-426 AAKLTKTNEEINKLQ
+426 AAKLKKTNEEINKLQ
-441 SEIGA
+441 SEISVA
-446 ARDEVAELTKQ
+446 QDEVAELTKQ

-470 SVDMS
+470 SVDMT

-487 AGLEEKLKSFD
+487 AELEDKLKSFD
-498 DVGNKRKEFR
+498 DVSGKKQ
-508 EKIIEL
+508 EL
-514 NKNISNIEKEIEK
+514 RMQISNVMKQISNVDADIKIAQAAVTEKEKRVSE
-527 ENEKENEKA
+527 
-536 VEKENALLKLNEELK
+536 LNEELK
-551 KLGQAAANIE
+551 SLGQVQADIE
-561 QQIDTVLNFSIQK
+561 KNIDTVLNFSIQK

-584 FFHHF
+584 YFKHF
-589 QFSFLDYTIEGN
+589 QFSFLDYTIDGN

-612 IDYNS
+612 VNYFD
-617 GLNHSDKILCEVDL
+617 GLNYSDKILCDIDL
-631 LNGLQEMNGLNLP
+631 LRGLQALNGLNLP
-644 IWIDDSESI
+644 IFVDNSESVNTTRLP
-653 DKSRIPM
+653 SAEQ
-660 LDRQMIVLRVTDG
+660 QMIVLRVTDD
-673 DLKVI
+673 DLRVKRI

>member
-29 ISGRNREGKSTLKDA
+29 ISGRNREGKSTLQDA

-58 PTSIRRKENGLEVPK
+58 PTSIRRKENGVEVPK

-79 LTLAIDGKEK
+79 LTLSIDGKEK

-120 GFPVKSKDYTEFIQ
+120 GFSAKSKDYTEFIQ

-179 ENQQYAHV
+179 ENPQYAHV

-234 SSLESKKQE
+234 PSLESKKQE

-249 KLEEQERILEDSA
+249 KLEEQEQILEDSA

-276 SSRDGLVSKANEWLR
+276 SSRDGLVSKAD
-291 ARQKFISDTV
+291 K
-301 SELMLK
+301 ELKDKKAVIMNVYYDLAKNKIEKESVIRML
-307 KSENESSIRIIGMEL
+307 GMEL

-377 LPEEQIS
+377 LPEEQIA
-384 ELKASFDEKKKARIE
+384 ELRASFEEKKKARIE
-399 AQLKG
+399 AELKV
-404 KEFFESEKQNN
+404 KESFESEKQEK

-426 AAKLTKTNEEINKLQ
+426 AAKLKKTNEEINKLQ
-441 SEIGA
+441 SEISA
-446 ARDEVAELTKQ
+446 AQDEVAELTKQ

-470 SVDMS
+470 SVDMT

-487 AGLEEKLKSFD
+487 AELEEKLKSFD
-498 DVGNKRKEFR
+498 DVPGKKQ
-508 EKIIEL
+508 EL
-514 NKNISNIEKEIEK
+514 RMQISNVMKQISNVDADINIAQAAVTEKEKRVAE
-527 ENEKENEKA
+527 
-536 VEKENALLKLNEELK
+536 LNEELK
-551 KLGQAAANIE
+551 SLGQVQADIE
-561 QQIDTVLNFSIQK
+561 KNIDTVLNFSIQK

-584 FFHHF
+584 FFQHF

-612 IDYNS
+612 VNYFD
-617 GLNHSDKILCEVDL
+617 GLNYSDKILCDIDL
-631 LNGLQEMNGLNLP
+631 LRGLQALNGLNLP
-644 IWIDDSESI
+644 IFVDNSESVNANRLP
-653 DKSRIPM
+653 SVEQ
-660 LDRQMIVLRVTDG
+660 QMIVLRVSDG
-673 DLKVI
+673 DLTAKEL

>member
-7 KIYLENYKKFP
+7 KISLENYKKFP
-18 SKSVDL
+18 SKSIDL

-29 ISGRNREGKSTLKDA
+29 ISGRNREGKSTLQDA

-58 PTSIRRKENGLEVPK
+58 PTSIRRKENGVEVEG
-73 VDVVRE
+73 DIVRE
-79 LTLAIDGKEK
+79 IEA
-89 VIRKI
+89 VINGRKI
-94 TKQKWRKPRGQSE
+94 ALKKVTKKGKNSSS
-107 EVFDGNETSYEID
+107 TSYFLN
-120 GFPVKSKDYTEFIQ
+120 GGVKLSKTEFNDFLKEE
-134 SIAEPSTLLMCSNP
+134 IASPETIAMCSNP
-148 KPFLDTLQ
+148 SFFLNMLR
-156 KSTAES
+156 KSTSDARETLT
-162 RKVLEKMSG
+162 RICK
-171 FDIAQFME
+171 FDME
-179 ENQQYAHV
+179 EFINSNPNFKIAKEIIKDKSV
-187 EEITKGHS
+187 KNKSPEEAVKALRS
-195 VEDTLKK
+195 DLK
-202 LRKELNAQKKKVDAK
+202 EKKVESNKVSDDISKLSKKEDEHA
-217 NTEIAYE
+217 
-224 TNRSVEAEDT
+224 DT
-234 SSLESKKQE
+234 SSLEAKKQE
-243 LNAELS
+243 LTSELS
-249 KLEEQERILEDSA
+249 KLEEQEQILEDSA

-301 SELMLK
+301 YELGIK
-307 KSENESSIRIIGMEL
+307 KSEKESDIRITGMEL
-322 DNHIR
+322 DNHVR

-340 QDYPRIK
+340 RDYPRIK

-377 LPEEQIS
+377 LPEEQVA
-384 ELKASFDEKKKARIE
+384 ELKASFEEKKKFRIE
-399 AQLKG
+399 TELTKKQNWESVKQNQLKG
-404 KEFFESEKQNN
+404 I
-415 LKYVCDLGNTS
+415 CDLGNS
-426 AAKLTKTNEEINKLQ
+426 ASAKLKKTNEEINKLQ
-441 SEIGA
+441 SEISA
-446 ARDEVAELTKQ
+446 AQDEVAELTKQ

-470 SVDMS
+470 SVDMT

-487 AGLEEKLKSFD
+487 AELEEKLKSFE
-498 DVGNKRKEFR
+498 DVPGKKQ
-508 EKIIEL
+508 EL
-514 NKNISNIEKEIEK
+514 RMQISNVMKQISNVDADIKIAQAAVKEKEKRVAE
-527 ENEKENEKA
+527 
-536 VEKENALLKLNEELK
+536 LNEELK
-551 KLGQAAANIE
+551 SLGQVQADIE

-584 FFHHF
+584 YFKHF

-644 IWIDDSESI
+644 LWVDDSESI
-653 DKSRIPM
+653 DKSRIPV

-673 DLKVI
+673 DLKVKEL

>member
-29 ISGRNREGKSTLKDA
+29 ISGRNREGKSTLQDA

-58 PTSIRRKENGLEVPK
+58 PTSIRRKENGVEVPK

-120 GFPVKSKDYTEFIQ
+120 GFPVKSKDYIEFIQ
-134 SIAEPSTLLMCSNP
+134 SIAEHSTLLMCSNP

-156 KSTAES
+156 KSTVES

-179 ENQQYAHV
+179 ENPQYAHV

-243 LNAELS
+243 LNVEIS
-249 KLEEQERILEDSA
+249 KLEEQEQILEDSA

-268 SYEIRGLK
+268 SYEIQGLK

-301 SELMLK
+301 SELKLK
-307 KSENESSIRIIGMEL
+307 KSEKESSIRIIGMEL

-364 NDSDTIC
+364 NDSETIC

-384 ELKASFDEKKKARIE
+384 ELKASFEEKKKFRIE
-399 AQLKG
+399 AQLKV
-404 KEFFESEKQNN
+404 KESFESEKQNN

-426 AAKLTKTNEEINKLQ
+426 AAKLKKTNEEINKLQ
-441 SEIGA
+441 SEISVA
-446 ARDEVAELTKQ
+446 QDEVAELTKQ

-470 SVDMS
+470 SVDMT

-487 AGLEEKLKSFD
+487 AELEDKLKSFD
-498 DVGNKRKEFR
+498 DVSGKKQ
-508 EKIIEL
+508 EL
-514 NKNISNIEKEIEK
+514 RMQISNVMKQISNVDADIKIAQAAVTEKEKRVSE
-527 ENEKENEKA
+527 
-536 VEKENALLKLNEELK
+536 LNEELK
-551 KLGQAAANIE
+551 SLGQVQADIE
-561 QQIDTVLNFSIQK
+561 KNIDTVLNFSIQK

-584 FFHHF
+584 YFKHF
-589 QFSFLDYTIEGN
+589 QFSFLDYTIDGN

-612 IDYNS
+612 VNYFD
-617 GLNHSDKILCEVDL
+617 GLNYSDKILCDIDL
-631 LNGLQEMNGLNLP
+631 LRGLQALNGLNLP
-644 IWIDDSESI
+644 IFVDNSESVNTTRLP
-653 DKSRIPM
+653 SAEQ
-660 LDRQMIVLRVTDG
+660 QMIVLRVTDD
-673 DLKVI
+673 DLRVKRI

>member
-29 ISGRNREGKSTLKDA
+29 ISGRNREGKSTLQDA

-58 PTSIRRKENGLEVPK
+58 PTSIRRKENGVEVPK

-120 GFPVKSKDYTEFIQ
+120 GFPAKSKDYTEFIQ

-179 ENQQYAHV
+179 ENPQYAHV

-243 LNAELS
+243 LNAQLS
-249 KLEEQERILEDSA
+249 ELEEQEQILEDSS

-268 SYEIRGLK
+268 SHEIRGLK

-301 SELMLK
+301 SELRLK
-307 KSENESSIRIIGMEL
+307 KSEKESSIRIIGMEL

-354 GLKAIEAETF
+354 ELKAIEAETF

-377 LPEEQIS
+377 LPEEQVA
-384 ELKASFDEKKKARIE
+384 ELKASFEEKKKARIE
-399 AQLKG
+399 AQLKV
-404 KEFFESEKQNN
+404 KESFESEKQEK

-426 AAKLTKTNEEINKLQ
+426 AAKLKKTNEEISKLQ
-441 SEIGA
+441 SEIGVA
-446 ARDEVAELTKQ
+446 QDEVAELTKQ

-470 SVDMS
+470 SVDMT

-487 AGLEEKLKSFD
+487 AELEEKLKSFD
-498 DVGNKRKEFR
+498 DVPGKKQ
-508 EKIIEL
+508 EL
-514 NKNISNIEKEIEK
+514 RMQISNVMKQISNVDADIKIAQAAVTEKEKRVAE
-527 ENEKENEKA
+527 
-536 VEKENALLKLNEELK
+536 LNEELK
-551 KLGQAAANIE
+551 SLGQVQADIE
-561 QQIDTVLNFSIQK
+561 KNIDTVLNFSIQK
-574 NKALAEKINP
+574 NKALAEKINL

-644 IWIDDSESI
+644 LWIDDSESI
-653 DKSRIPM
+653 DKSRIPV

-673 DLKVI
+673 DLTAKEL

>member
-7 KIYLENYKKFP
+7 KISLENYKKFP

-29 ISGRNREGKSTLKDA
+29 ISGRNREGKSTLQDA

-58 PTSIRRKENGLEVPK
+58 STSIRRKENGVEVPK

-120 GFPVKSKDYTEFIQ
+120 GFPAKSKDYTEFIQ
-134 SIAEPSTLLMCSNP
+134 SIAEPSTLLMCSNT
-148 KPFLDTLQ
+148 KPFLNTLQ
-156 KSTAES
+156 KSIAEA

-171 FDIAQFME
+171 FDIAQFMAD
-179 ENQQYAHV
+179 NPKYAHV
-187 EEITKGHS
+187 EKITKGHS

-202 LRKELNAQKKKVDAK
+202 LRKELNVQKKKVGEKD
-217 NTEIAYE
+217 TEIKYE

-234 SSLESKKQE
+234 SSLESKKWE

-249 KLEEQERILEDSA
+249 KLEEQEQILEDSA
-262 KGYDSL
+262 KGYDSIA
-268 SYEIRGLK
+268 YEIRGLK
-276 SSRDGLVSKANEWLR
+276 SSKDGLVSKADKELKDKKAAIMNVYYDLAKKKIE
-291 ARQKFISDTV
+291 KESD
-301 SELMLK
+301 
-307 KSENESSIRIIGMEL
+307 IRILGMEL

-327 EAQQAKADLDRAR
+327 AGQQAKADLDRAR

-354 GLKAIEAETF
+354 ELKAIEAETF

-377 LPEEQIS
+377 LPEEQVTK
-384 ELKASFDEKKKARIE
+384 LKASFEEKKKVRLEI
-399 AQLKG
+399 QRNK
-404 KEFFESEKQNN
+404 KESWESEKQMQ
-415 LKYVCDLGNTS
+415 LKTICDLGNT
-426 AAKLTKTNEEINKLQ
+426 AAAELKKANEEIEKLQ
-441 SEIGA
+441 SKISA
-446 ARDEVAELTKQ
+446 AQDEVAELTKQ

-470 SVDMS
+470 SVDMT

-487 AGLEEKLKSFD
+487 AELEENLKSFD
-498 DVGNKRKEFR
+498 DVPGKKQ
-508 EKIIEL
+508 EL
-514 NKNISNIEKEIEK
+514 RMQISNVMKQISNVDADIKIAQAAVTEKEKRVAE
-527 ENEKENEKA
+527 
-536 VEKENALLKLNEELK
+536 LNEELRN
-551 KLGQAAANIE
+551 LGQVQADIE
-561 QQIDTVLNFSIQK
+561 KNIDTVLNFSIQK

-584 FFHHF
+584 YFKHF

-601 PVETCKMICNG
+601 PVETCKMFCNG
-612 IDYNS
+612 VNYFD
-617 GLNHSDKILCEVDL
+617 GLNYSDKILCDIDL
-631 LNGLQEMNGLNLP
+631 LRGLQALNGLNLP
-644 IWIDDSESI
+644 IFVDNSESI
-653 DKSRIPM
+653 NTTRLPNTEQ
-660 LDRQMIVLRVTDG
+660 QMIVLRVTDG
-673 DLKVI
+673 DLTVTEM

>member
-7 KIYLENYKKFP
+7 KISLENYKKFP
-18 SKSVDL
+18 SKSVEL

-29 ISGRNREGKSTLKDA
+29 ISGRNREGKSTLQDA

-58 PTSIRRKENGLEVPK
+58 PTSIRRKENGVEVPK

-79 LTLAIDGKEK
+79 LTLAIDGEKK

-120 GFPVKSKDYTEFIQ
+120 GFPAKSKDYTEFIQ

-156 KSTAES
+156 KSTAEA

-171 FDIAQFME
+171 FDLAQFMT
-179 ENQQYAHV
+179 ENPQYAHV

-202 LRKELNAQKKKVDAK
+202 LRKELNAQKKKVGEKD
-217 NTEIAYE
+217 TEIKYE
-224 TNRSVEAEDT
+224 TNRSVETEDT

-249 KLEEQERILEDSA
+249 KLEEQEQILEDSA

-301 SELMLK
+301 YELGIK
-307 KSENESSIRIIGMEL
+307 KSEKESDIRITGMEL
-322 DNHIR
+322 DNHVR

-354 GLKAIEAETF
+354 ELKAIEAETF

-377 LPEEQIS
+377 LPEEQVAK
-384 ELKASFDEKKKARIE
+384 LKASFEEKKKARIE
-399 AQLKG
+399 TKLKE
-404 KEFFESEKQNN
+404 KEHFETEKQNK
-415 LKYVCDLGNTS
+415 LKYVCDLGNT
-426 AAKLTKTNEEINKLQ
+426 AAAELKKANEEIKKLQ
-441 SEIGA
+441 AEISTA
-446 ARDEVAELTKQ
+446 QDEVAELTKQ

-470 SVDMS
+470 SVDMT

-487 AGLEEKLKSFD
+487 AELEEKLKSFD
-498 DVGNKRKEFR
+498 DVPGKKQ
-508 EKIIEL
+508 EL
-514 NKNISNIEKEIEK
+514 RIQISNVMKQISNVDADIKIAQAAVQEKEKRVAE
-527 ENEKENEKA
+527 
-536 VEKENALLKLNEELK
+536 LNEELRN
-551 KLGQAAANIE
+551 LGQVQADIE

-584 FFHHF
+584 YFKHF

-644 IWIDDSESI
+644 IWVDDSESVNI
-653 DKSRIPM
+653 DRLPT

>member
-7 KIYLENYKKFP
+7 KIALENYKKFP
-18 SKSVDL
+18 IKSVDL

-29 ISGRNREGKSTLKDA
+29 ISGRNREGKSTLQDA

-58 PTSIRRKENGLEVPK
+58 PTSIRRKENGVEVPK

-79 LTLAIDGKEK
+79 LTLAIDGEEK

-107 EVFDGNETSYEID
+107 EIFDGNETSYEID
-120 GFPVKSKDYTEFIQ
+120 GFPAKSKDYTEFIQ

-156 KSTAES
+156 KSTAEA

-171 FDIAQFME
+171 FDLAQFMTD
-179 ENQQYAHV
+179 NPQYAHV

-249 KLEEQERILEDSA
+249 KLEEQEQILEDSA

-268 SYEIRGLK
+268 TYEIRGLK

-301 SELMLK
+301 SELKLK
-307 KSENESSIRIIGMEL
+307 KSEKESSIRIIGMEL

-377 LPEEQIS
+377 LPEEQVA
-384 ELKASFDEKKKARIE
+384 ELKASFEEKKKARIE

-415 LKYVCDLGNTS
+415 LKYVCDLGNS
-426 AAKLTKTNEEINKLQ
+426 ASAKLKKTNEEINKLQ
-441 SEIGA
+441 SEISTA
-446 ARDEVAELTKQ
+446 KDEVAELTKQ

-470 SVDMS
+470 SVDMT

-487 AGLEEKLKSFD
+487 AELEEKLKSFE
-498 DVGNKRKEFR
+498 DVPGKKQ
-508 EKIIEL
+508 EL
-514 NKNISNIEKEIEK
+514 RMQISNVMKQISNVDADIKIAQTAVTEKEKRVAE
-527 ENEKENEKA
+527 
-536 VEKENALLKLNEELK
+536 LNEELK
-551 KLGQAAANIE
+551 NLGQVQADIE
-561 QQIDTVLNFSIQK
+561 KNIDTVLNFSIQK

-584 FFHHF
+584 YFKHF

-644 IWIDDSESI
+644 LWIDDSESI

>member
-7 KIYLENYKKFP
+7 KISLENYKKFP

-29 ISGRNREGKSTLKDA
+29 ISGRNREGKSTLQDA

-58 PTSIRRKENGLEVPK
+58 PTSIRRKENGAEVPK
-73 VDVVRE
+73 VDVIRE
-79 LTLAIDGKEK
+79 LTLVIDGKEK

-94 TKQKWRKPRGQSE
+94 TKQKWRKPRGKSE

-120 GFPVKSKDYTEFIQ
+120 GFPAKSKDYTEFIQ

-179 ENQQYAHV
+179 ENPQYAHV

-224 TNRSVEAEDT
+224 TNRSIEAEDT

-249 KLEEQERILEDSA
+249 KLEEQEKILEDSA

-268 SYEIRGLK
+268 TYEIRGLK
-276 SSRDGLVSKANEWLR
+276 SSRDGLVSKADNELKDKKAAIMNVYYDLAKNKIEKESAIR
-291 ARQKFISDTV
+291 
-301 SELMLK
+301 ML
-307 KSENESSIRIIGMEL
+307 GMEL

-327 EAQQAKADLDRAR
+327 AGQQAKADLDRAR

-354 GLKAIEAETF
+354 ELKAIEAETF

-377 LPEEQIS
+377 LPEEQVS
-384 ELKASFDEKKKARIE
+384 ELRASFEEKKKFRIE
-399 AQLKG
+399 NELTKKQNWESAKQNQLKG
-404 KEFFESEKQNN
+404 T
-415 LKYVCDLGNTS
+415 CDLGNS
-426 AAKLTKTNEEINKLQ
+426 AAAKLKKTNEEINKLQ

-446 ARDEVAELTKQ
+446 AQDEVAELTKQ

-470 SVDMS
+470 SVDMT

-487 AGLEEKLKSFD
+487 AELEEKLKSFD
-498 DVGNKRKEFR
+498 DVPGKKQ
-508 EKIIEL
+508 EL
-514 NKNISNIEKEIEK
+514 RMQISNVMKQISNVDADIKIAQAAVTEKEKRVAE
-527 ENEKENEKA
+527 
-536 VEKENALLKLNEELK
+536 LNEELK
-551 KLGQAAANIE
+551 SLGQVQADIE
-561 QQIDTVLNFSIQK
+561 KNIDTVLNFSIQK

-631 LNGLQEMNGLNLP
+631 LNGLQEMNGLNMP

-653 DKSRIPM
+653 DKSRIPV
-660 LDRQMIVLRVTDG
+660 LDRQMIVLRVTDD
-673 DLKVI
+673 DLRVRKI

>member
-7 KIYLENYKKFP
+7 KISLENYKKFP

-29 ISGRNREGKSTLKDA
+29 ISGRNREGKSTLQDA

-58 PTSIRRKENGLEVPK
+58 PTSVRRKENGVEVEE
-73 VDVVRE
+73 DIVRE
-79 LTLAIDGKEK
+79 IETVINGREITLKKVTKKGK
-89 VIRKI
+89 
-94 TKQKWRKPRGQSE
+94 SSSS
-107 EVFDGNETSYEID
+107 TSYFLNGGVKLSKADFNDFLKEEIAS
-120 GFPVKSKDYTEFIQ
+120 PET
-134 SIAEPSTLLMCSNP
+134 IAMCSNP
-148 KPFLDTLQ
+148 SVFLNMLR
-156 KSTAES
+156 KSTSDARETLTKICKFDMEEFISSNPSFKLAKEIIKDKSIKNKSPEEAVKALRSDLKEKKAES
-162 RKVLEKMSG
+162 KKTSD
-171 FDIAQFME
+171 DISKLSKE
-179 ENQQYAHV
+179 ED
-187 EEITKGHS
+187 GH
-195 VEDTLKK
+195 
-202 LRKELNAQKKKVDAK
+202 
-217 NTEIAYE
+217 
-224 TNRSVEAEDT
+224 T
-234 SSLESKKQE
+234 SISSMESKKQE

-249 KLEEQERILEDSA
+249 KLEEQEQILEGSE

-307 KSENESSIRIIGMEL
+307 KSEKESSIRIIGMEL

-354 GLKAIEAETF
+354 ELKAIEAETF

-377 LPEEQIS
+377 LPEEQIA
-384 ELKASFDEKKKARIE
+384 ELKVSFEEKKKFRIE
-399 AQLKG
+399 TELTQKKNWESAKQNQLKG
-404 KEFFESEKQNN
+404 I
-415 LKYVCDLGNTS
+415 CDLGNS
-426 AAKLTKTNEEINKLQ
+426 ASAKLKKANEEINKLQ
-441 SEIGA
+441 SEISVA
-446 ARDEVAELTKQ
+446 QDEVAELTKQ

-470 SVDMS
+470 SVDMT

-487 AGLEEKLKSFD
+487 AELEEKLKSFD
-498 DVGNKRKEFR
+498 DVPGKKQ
-508 EKIIEL
+508 EL
-514 NKNISNIEKEIEK
+514 RIQISNVMKQISNVDADIKIAQAAVTEKEKRVAE
-527 ENEKENEKA
+527 
-536 VEKENALLKLNEELK
+536 LNEELK
-551 KLGQAAANIE
+551 SLGQVQADIE
-561 QQIDTVLNFSIQK
+561 KNIDTVLNFSIQK

-584 FFHHF
+584 YFKHF

-653 DKSRIPM
+653 DKSRIPV
-660 LDRQMIVLRVTDG
+660 LDRQMILLRVTDG
-673 DLKVI
+673 DLKVKGI

>member
-7 KIYLENYKKFP
+7 KISLENYKKFP

-29 ISGRNREGKSTLKDA
+29 ISGRNREGKSTLQDA

-58 PTSIRRKENGLEVPK
+58 PTSVRRKENGVEVEE
-73 VDVVRE
+73 DIVRE
-79 LTLAIDGKEK
+79 IETVINGREITLKKVTKKGK
-89 VIRKI
+89 
-94 TKQKWRKPRGQSE
+94 SSSS
-107 EVFDGNETSYEID
+107 TSYFLNGGVKLSKADFNDFLKEEIAS
-120 GFPVKSKDYTEFIQ
+120 PET
-134 SIAEPSTLLMCSNP
+134 IAMCSNP
-148 KPFLDTLQ
+148 SVFLNMLR
-156 KSTAES
+156 KSTSDARETLTKICKFDMEEFISSNPSFKLAKEIIKDKSIKNKSPEEAVKALRSDLKEKKAES
-162 RKVLEKMSG
+162 KKTSD
-171 FDIAQFME
+171 DISKLSKE
-179 ENQQYAHV
+179 ED
-187 EEITKGHS
+187 GHTS
-195 VEDTLKK
+195 
-202 LRKELNAQKKKVDAK
+202 
-217 NTEIAYE
+217 I
-224 TNRSVEAEDT
+224 

-249 KLEEQERILEDSA
+249 KLEEQEGILEDSA

-301 SELMLK
+301 SELRLK
-307 KSENESSIRIIGMEL
+307 KSEKESSIRIIGMEL

-354 GLKAIEAETF
+354 ELKAIEAETF

-377 LPEEQIS
+377 LPEEQVS
-384 ELKASFDEKKKARIE
+384 KLKSSFEEKKKFRIE
-399 AQLKG
+399 NELTKKQNWESAKQNQLKG
-404 KEFFESEKQNN
+404 T
-415 LKYVCDLGNTS
+415 CDLGNS
-426 AAKLTKTNEEINKLQ
+426 ASAKLKKTNEEISKLQ
-441 SEIGA
+441 SEIGVA
-446 ARDEVAELTKQ
+446 QDEVAELTKQ

-464 FTELPE
+464 FVELPE
-470 SVDMS
+470 SVDMT

-487 AGLEEKLKSFD
+487 AELEEKLKSFD
-498 DVGNKRKEFR
+498 DVPGKKQELRVQISNVKEQISDMNADIKIAQAAVVGK
-508 EKIIEL
+508 EKQVAEL
-514 NKNISNIEKEIEK
+514 NEKLRKLGKVQADIEK
-527 ENEKENEKA
+527 N
-536 VEKENALLKLNEELK
+536 
-551 KLGQAAANIE
+551 
-561 QQIDTVLNFSIQK
+561 IDTVLSFSIQK

-584 FFHHF
+584 HFKHF

-631 LNGLQEMNGLNLP
+631 LNGLQEMNGLNMP

-653 DKSRIPM
+653 DKSRIPV
-660 LDRQMIVLRVTDG
+660 LDRQMIVLRVTDD
-673 DLKVI
+673 DLRVRKI

>member
-7 KIYLENYKKFP
+7 KISLENYKKFP

-29 ISGRNREGKSTLKDA
+29 ISGRNREGKSTLQDA

-120 GFPVKSKDYTEFIQ
+120 GFPAKSKDYTEFIQ

-148 KPFLDTLQ
+148 KPFLDTLK

-171 FDIAQFME
+171 FDMAQFMT
-179 ENQQYAHV
+179 NNPQYAHV

-202 LRKELNAQKKKVDAK
+202 LRKELNAQKKKVSEKD
-217 NTEIAYE
+217 TEIKYE
-224 TNRSVEAEDT
+224 TNRTVEAEDT
-234 SSLESKKQE
+234 SSLESQKQE

-249 KLEEQERILEDSA
+249 KLEEQEQILEDSA

-307 KSENESSIRIIGMEL
+307 KSEKESSIRIIGMEL
-322 DNHIR
+322 GNHIR

-354 GLKAIEAETF
+354 ELKAIEAETF

-371 PTCGQE
+371 LTCGQE
-377 LPEEQIS
+377 LPEEQVA
-384 ELKASFDEKKKARIE
+384 ELRVSFEEKKKARIE
-399 AQLKG
+399 AQLKV
-404 KEFFESEKQNN
+404 KESFESEKQEK

-426 AAKLTKTNEEINKLQ
+426 AAKLKKTNEEIKKLQ
-441 SEIGA
+441 SEISA
-446 ARDEVAELTKQ
+446 AQDEVTELTKQ

-470 SVDMS
+470 SVDMT

-487 AGLEEKLKSFD
+487 EELEEKLKSFD
-498 DVGNKRKEFR
+498 DVPGKKQ
-508 EKIIEL
+508 EL
-514 NKNISNIEKEIEK
+514 RMQISNIMKQISNVDADIKIAQAAVTEKEKRVAE
-527 ENEKENEKA
+527 
-536 VEKENALLKLNEELK
+536 LNEELK
-551 KLGQAAANIE
+551 SLGQVQANIE
-561 QQIDTVLNFSIQK
+561 KNIDTVLNFSIQK

-584 FFHHF
+584 YFKHF

>member
-7 KIYLENYKKFP
+7 KISLENYKKFP

-29 ISGRNREGKSTLKDA
+29 ISGRNREGKSTLQDA

-58 PTSIRRKENGLEVPK
+58 PTSIRRKENGVEVQK
-73 VDVVRE
+73 VDVIRE

-120 GFPVKSKDYTEFIQ
+120 GFPAKSKDYTEFIQ

-171 FDIAQFME
+171 FDMAQFMT
-179 ENQQYAHV
+179 NNPQYAHV

-224 TNRSVEAEDT
+224 TNRTVEAEDT

-249 KLEEQERILEDSA
+249 KLEEQEQIVEDSA

-276 SSRDGLVSKANEWLR
+276 SSKDGLVNKAN
-291 ARQKFISDTV
+291 K
-301 SELMLK
+301 ELQDKKAAIMNVYYDLAKKKIEKESAVQML
-307 KSENESSIRIIGMEL
+307 GMEL
-322 DNHIR
+322 DNHTR
-327 EAQQAKADLDRAR
+327 SGQQAKSDLDRAR

-354 GLKAIEAETF
+354 ELKAIESETF

-377 LPEEQIS
+377 LPEEQIA
-384 ELKASFDEKKKARIE
+384 ELKASFEEKKKARIE

-415 LKYVCDLGNTS
+415 LKYVCDLGNS
-426 AAKLTKTNEEINKLQ
+426 ASAKLKKTNEEINKLQ
-441 SEIGA
+441 SEISVA
-446 ARDEVAELTKQ
+446 QDEVDELTKQ

-470 SVDMS
+470 SVDMT

-487 AGLEEKLKSFD
+487 AELEEKLKSFD
-498 DVGNKRKEFR
+498 NVGNKRKEFR

-514 NKNISNIEKEIEK
+514 NKNISNLEKEI
-527 ENEKENEKA
+527 EKENEKA
-536 VEKENALLKLNEELK
+536 VEKENALLELNEKLK
-551 KLGQAAANIE
+551 NLGQVQADIE
-561 QQIDTVLNFSIQK
+561 KNIDTVLNFSIQK

-653 DKSRIPM
+653 DKSRIPV
-660 LDRQMIVLRVTDG
+660 LDRQMIILRVTDG
-673 DLKVI
+673 DLMINEI

>member
-7 KIYLENYKKFP
+7 KISLENYKKFP

-29 ISGRNREGKSTLKDA
+29 ISGRNREGKSTLQDA

-58 PTSIRRKENGLEVPK
+58 PASIRRKENGVEVPK
-73 VDVVRE
+73 VDVIRE
-79 LTLAIDGKEK
+79 LTLVVNGKEK

-120 GFPVKSKDYTEFIQ
+120 GFPAKSKDYTEFIQ

-171 FDIAQFME
+171 FDIVHFME
-179 ENQQYAHV
+179 ENPQYAHV

-307 KSENESSIRIIGMEL
+307 KSEKESSIRIIGMEL
-322 DNHIR
+322 GNHIR

-354 GLKAIEAETF
+354 ELKAIEAETF

-377 LPEEQIS
+377 LPEEQVS
-384 ELKASFDEKKKARIE
+384 KLKSSFEEKKKFRIE
-399 AQLKG
+399 NELTKKQNWESAKQNQLKG
-404 KEFFESEKQNN
+404 T
-415 LKYVCDLGNTS
+415 CDLGNS
-426 AAKLTKTNEEINKLQ
+426 ASAKLKKTNEEISKLQ
-441 SEIGA
+441 SEIGVA
-446 ARDEVAELTKQ
+446 QDEVAELTKQ

-464 FTELPE
+464 FVELPE
-470 SVDMS
+470 SVDMT

-487 AGLEEKLKSFD
+487 AELEEKLKSFD
-498 DVGNKRKEFR
+498 DVPGKKQELRVQISNVKEQISDMNADIKIAQAAVVGK
-508 EKIIEL
+508 EKQVAEL
-514 NKNISNIEKEIEK
+514 NEKLRKLGKVQADIEK
-527 ENEKENEKA
+527 N
-536 VEKENALLKLNEELK
+536 
-551 KLGQAAANIE
+551 
-561 QQIDTVLNFSIQK
+561 IDTVLSFSIQK

-584 FFHHF
+584 YFKHF
-589 QFSFLDYTIEGN
+589 QFSFLDYTIDGN

-612 IDYNS
+612 VNYFD
-617 GLNHSDKILCEVDL
+617 GLNYSDKILCDIDL
-631 LNGLQEMNGLNLP
+631 LRGLQALNGLNLP
-644 IWIDDSESI
+644 IFVDNSESVNTTRLP
-653 DKSRIPM
+653 SAEQ
-660 LDRQMIVLRVTDG
+660 QMIVLRVTDD
-673 DLKVI
+673 DLRVKRI

>member
-1 MKVEVK
+1 MKMEVK
-7 KIYLENYKKFP
+7 KISLENYKKFP

-29 ISGRNREGKSTLKDA
+29 ISGRNREGKSTLQDA

-58 PTSIRRKENGLEVPK
+58 PTSIRRKENGVEVPK

-120 GFPVKSKDYTEFIQ
+120 GFPAKSKDYTEFIQ

-156 KSTAES
+156 KSTAEA

-171 FDIAQFME
+171 FDLAQFMTD
-179 ENQQYAHV
+179 NPQYAHV

-234 SSLESKKQE
+234 SSLEAKKKE

-268 SYEIRGLK
+268 TYEIRGLK
-276 SSRDGLVSKANEWLR
+276 SSKDGLFSKADKELKDKKAAIMNVYYDLAKKKIE
-291 ARQKFISDTV
+291 KESD
-301 SELMLK
+301 
-307 KSENESSIRIIGMEL
+307 IRISGMEL

-327 EAQQAKADLDRAR
+327 EAIQAKADLDRAR

-354 GLKAIEAETF
+354 ELKAIEAETF

-377 LPEEQIS
+377 LPEEQI
-384 ELKASFDEKKKARIE
+384 EKLKASFEEKKKFRIE
-399 AQLKG
+399 TELTKKQNWESVKQNQLK
-404 KEFFESEKQNN
+404 ET
-415 LKYVCDLGNTS
+415 CDLGNS
-426 AAKLTKTNEEINKLQ
+426 ASAKLKKTNEEIKKLQ
-441 SEIGA
+441 SKISA
-446 ARDEVAELTKQ
+446 AQDEVAELTKQ

-470 SVDMS
+470 SVDMT

-487 AGLEEKLKSFD
+487 AELEEKLKSFN
-498 DVGNKRKEFR
+498 DVPGKKQ
-508 EKIIEL
+508 EL
-514 NKNISNIEKEIEK
+514 RIQISNVMKQISNVNADIKIAQAAVTEKEKRVAE
-527 ENEKENEKA
+527 
-536 VEKENALLKLNEELK
+536 LNEELRN
-551 KLGQAAANIE
+551 LGQVQADIE

-584 FFHHF
+584 YFKHF

-612 IDYNS
+612 VNYFD
-617 GLNHSDKILCEVDL
+617 GLNYSDKILCDIDL
-631 LNGLQEMNGLNLP
+631 LRGLQALNGLNLP
-644 IWIDDSESI
+644 IFVDNSESI
-653 DKSRIPM
+653 NTTRLPNTEQ
-660 LDRQMIVLRVTDG
+660 QMIVLRVTDG
-673 DLKVI
+673 DLTAKEF